1 MTQKY
6 IYNPLTQSLE
16 ERSNPS
22 PHISSTDPKQPSL
35 PDMDNLPIQ
44 KKPKVKE
51 IPKKNDPA
59 AGAKYIPKDQRLFE
73 NLKVPGYE
81 TPAKSDKSYKHY
93 LQDRVSDKITMD
105 DWRNETPIY
114 RKHLADIIA
123 DEQTNIRWDTAGG
136 WRDKW
141 GDPKTGSD
149 ALKEQQEIQ
158 KTYDEIFT
166 PGMQKKYEEVEE
178 QKKQKRIANHTKL
191 QWGIL
196 DKKDKIKPNGKRR
209 DTWKEFVKTGQLP
222 KLSPEEIKRARGPH
236 GWDVIYKNMSPI
248 ERGQWNAAQRKKN
261 PTTAKL
267 NKNITPP
274 EIKKEDTPTYS
285 STTMMHELNE
295 LAEMKLRDQ
304 IQTKKFDEI
313 MRDKRDP
320 DLAKGINS
328 LPGNEPM
335 KKEFTKLP
343 KFRNRSQRIRHAR
356 NTLGIGPY
364 LTGETD

>member
-6 IYNPLTQSLE
+6 IYNPLPQSLE

-22 PHISSTDPKQPSL
+22 PHISSTDLKQPSL

-51 IPKKNDPA
+51 IPKKNGPA

-158 KTYDEIFT
+158 KTYDGIF
-166 PGMQKKYEEVEE
+166 PQSMQKKYEES
-178 QKKQKRIANHTKL
+178 KKQKRIGNHLK
-191 QWGIL
+191 QVWGLNKKTPPKIISTPIGNIKNL
-196 DKKDKIKPNGKRR
+196 DKTEETPIQIKQSN
-209 DTWKEFVKTGQLP
+209 VMLC
-222 KLSPEEIKRARGPH
+222 A
-236 GWDVIYKNMSPI
+236 KND
-248 ERGQWNAAQRKKN
+248 WVN
-261 PTTAKL
+261 PCQG
-267 NKNITPP
+267 
-274 EIKKEDTPTYS
+274 
-285 STTMMHELNE
+285 TM
-295 LAEMKLRDQ
+295 Q
-304 IQTKKFDEI
+304 
-313 MRDKRDP
+313 
-320 DLAKGINS
+320 
-328 LPGNEPM
+328 
-335 KKEFTKLP
+335 
-343 KFRNRSQRIRHAR
+343 
-356 NTLGIGPY
+356 
-364 LTGETD
+364 